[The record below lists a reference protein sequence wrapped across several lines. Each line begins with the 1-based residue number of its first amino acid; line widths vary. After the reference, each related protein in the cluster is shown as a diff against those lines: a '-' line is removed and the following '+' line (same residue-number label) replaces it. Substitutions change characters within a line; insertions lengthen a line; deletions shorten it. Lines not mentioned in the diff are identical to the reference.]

1 MAPEAVPPVSAP
13 SARSAQ
19 RMVPLAA
26 YEPKAYWQR
35 VRALYA
41 SSTAVI
47 LGNVLEWYDWTVFGY
62 MQDIMKDVFGSGS
75 GSQAWLL
82 FAVPFLARPLGS
94 VFFGWIGDVCGRA
107 TSLKIAIW
115 GMALC
120 TVLQGCLIPNTPG
133 VTVLLAGL
141 RIVTGLSAGGE
152 SAGVNTYMSEVGDEG
167 REHTLGAAI
176 GVNNLSGSLAFLLA
190 NVVSL
195 LVHLLPREQ
204 QLAWAWRVPFLLA
217 LPLGVASII
226 LRRHVPET
234 EAFRRKV
241 EMETARTQPVDSD
254 EPGEG
259 SSLSPQQKEEAQ
271 VSPTQVKE
279 PRSQWLW
286 LSHLRLLLLV
296 VMVLSAV
303 NSCNYLPIY
312 LVSWLEEEA
321 QLSPSLALS
330 IAAVA
335 KVVQMLM
342 TFPVSFATDRYGATK
357 VMLLGGGSVSLV
369 AVPCLWLVMASSG
382 GECWSGFLVLGLLLP
397 VLISIYLIP
406 SNLFMTCVF
415 PTPMRARG
423 CGLCLGLASIAGG
436 LTPMIASQLA
446 QQGEL
451 WPGAFISLLSLPS
464 LAVLLWSRR
473 EKAKSRLA
481 VYQRPWLF

>member
-1 MAPEAVPPVSAP
+1 MAAP
-13 SARSAQ
+13 SPGSPQ

-26 YEPKAYWQR
+26 YQPKEYWQR

-75 GSQAWLL
+75 GQQAWLL

-94 VFFGWIGDVCGRA
+94 IFFGWIGDRCGRA
-107 TSLKIAIW
+107 VSLKLAIW
-115 GMALC
+115 GMAIC
-120 TVLQGCLIPNTPG
+120 TVLQGCLIPNSPG
-133 VTVLLAGL
+133 VTIQLAVL
-141 RIVTGLSAGGE
+141 RILTGLSAGGE

-190 NVVSL
+190 NLVSL
-195 LVHLLPREQ
+195 LIHLLPREE
-204 QLAWAWRVPFLLA
+204 QLAWAWRVAFLLA
-217 LPLGVASII
+217 LPLGVASIL

-234 EAFRRKV
+234 EAFRRKC
-241 EMETARTQPVDSD
+241 EMEVAAPSPS
-254 EPGEG
+254 EEEG
-259 SSLSPQQKEEAQ
+259 SPLSPAEQKSREVELQ
-271 VSPTQVKE
+271 EGGSKGKE
-279 PRSQWLW
+279 QRSEWIR
-286 LSHLRLLLLV
+286 HLHLLLLV

-321 QLSPSLALS
+321 ELSPSLALS
-330 IAAVA
+330 IAALA

-342 TFPVSFATDRYGATK
+342 TFPVSFATDRYGTTK
-357 VMLLGGGSVSLV
+357 VMLLGGCGVGLG
-369 AVPCLWLVMASSG
+369 AVPLLWLVMTTSVQNWPA
-382 GECWSGFLVLGLLLP
+382 FLMLGIVLP

-415 PTPMRARG
+415 PTPLRARG
-423 CGLCLGLASIAGG
+423 CGLCLGLASVTGG

-446 QQGEL
+446 EKGEL
-451 WPGAFISLLSLPS
+451 WPGAFISFLTIPS
-464 LAVLLWSRR
+464 LAVLCWSRR
-473 EKAKSRLA
+473 AKVTGQLA